1 MTQAVTVIADVA
13 GTYLTEE
20 DKEFL
25 KQPQLGGLIFFAR
38 NYEAPQQLLELVAEI
53 REIRPDFLLTVDQ
66 EGGRVQRFREG
77 FVRLPAM
84 AQLGYQFSQQADSA
98 LQQATALG
106 WVMAAELIAHGVD
119 LSFAPVLDV
128 DYQNSSVIGDR
139 AFAGSPMEVEI
150 LAEAFIKGM
159 NNAGMKACG
168 KHFPGHGHVAA
179 DSHLELP
186 KDDRALT
193 ELEKDTA
200 PFKNLIAKDALAAV
214 MPAHVIYSSVDAD
227 NTAGFSSIWI
237 QEILRSQ
244 LGFDGLIFSD
254 DLSMQGA
261 AEFGGYAERARC
273 AVNAGANVLL
283 ACNDRVGAQQ
293 VIDAV
298 KDFEWPLLSLKNV
311 QAQTQFS
318 TPEALYSSDEWK
330 TNIALISELLA

>member
-13 GTYLTEE
+13 GTHLTDD

-38 NYEAPQQLLELVAEI
+38 NYESPAQLLDLVTEI
-53 REIRPDFLLTVDQ
+53 RAIRPDFLLTVDQ

-77 FVRLPAM
+77 FIRLPAM

-106 WVMAAELIAHGVD
+106 WVMAAELIAHGID

-139 AFAGSPMEVEI
+139 AFSGTPLEVEI

-159 NNAGMKACG
+159 NEAGMKACG
-168 KHFPGHGHVAA
+168 KHFPGHGHVVA

-186 KDDRALT
+186 RDDRSLS
-193 ELEKDTA
+193 ELEKDMA
-200 PFKNLIAKDALAAV
+200 PFKHLISKHALAAV
-214 MPAHVIYSSVDAD
+214 MPAHVIYSSVDSD
-227 NTAGFSSIWI
+227 NTAGFSSVWI
-237 QEILRSQ
+237 QNILRDQ

-261 AEFGGYAERARC
+261 AEFGGYDQRAKC
-273 AVNAGANVLL
+273 AVTAGANVLL
-283 ACNDRVGAQQ
+283 ACNDRIGAQQ
-293 VIDAV
+293 VVDAV
-298 KDFEWPLLSLKNV
+298 KEFEWPLLNLENI
-311 QAQTQFS
+311 QANGRFS
-318 TPEALYSSDEWK
+318 EPNALYASGEWK
-330 TNIALISELLA
+330 SNIALISELLA